1 MNLLIGII
9 YWIDIG
15 ILINATIYWTDAG
28 LLLNR
33 IIYLIELI

>member
-1 MNLLIGII
+1 MNLLIGIN

-15 ILINATIYWTDAG
+15 ILIDATIYWTDAG

-33 IIYLIELI
+33 VIYLIELK

>member
-33 IIYLIELI
+33 IIYLIELK